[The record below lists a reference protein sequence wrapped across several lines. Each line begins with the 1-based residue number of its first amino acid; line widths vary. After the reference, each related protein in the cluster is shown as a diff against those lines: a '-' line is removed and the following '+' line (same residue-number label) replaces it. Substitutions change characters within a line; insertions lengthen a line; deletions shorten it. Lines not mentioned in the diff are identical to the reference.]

1 MARRVGLEYQESI
14 SADDVEYLSDESA
27 MAQPKEKKEEN
38 ISHLIRA

>member
-27 MAQPKEKKEEN
+27 MAQKQRKKK
-38 ISHLIRA
+38 IFPI